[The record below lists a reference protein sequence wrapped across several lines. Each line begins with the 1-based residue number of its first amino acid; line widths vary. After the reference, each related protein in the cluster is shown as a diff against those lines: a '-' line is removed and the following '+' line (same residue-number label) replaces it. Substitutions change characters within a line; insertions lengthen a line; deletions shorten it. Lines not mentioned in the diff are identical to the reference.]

1 MEFKPWKKWKMN
13 IQQEKEGRG
22 AMSEAVRQYA
32 MEYAKEY
39 GEEQKQAGIKQGEN
53 YMLYSL
59 VQDGDINPEKA
70 AVRLEITVDELRR
83 QMNEAGYQIPTGA

>member
-1 MEFKPWKKWKMN
+1 
-13 IQQEKEGRG
+13 
-22 AMSEAVRQYA
+22 
-32 MEYAKEY
+32 
-39 GEEQKQAGIKQGEN
+39 
-53 YMLYSL
+53 MLYSL